1 MNIEFGAGE
10 TPAYPD
16 YKKCDVRDVDG
27 IDYVCNAW
35 DIDQHVEPD
44 TVEHIFSR
52 HFFEHLTFAQGKV
65 FVDACHKILK
75 DGGCYE
81 MVLPNFRW
89 HVRQWLTE
97 DNVMGFNIDNP
108 FQRGMDGLWG
118 KQRGTVEEVWDVHKS
133 GYKQWQL
140 VELFQKAGY
149 TEVEFIDC
157 SVKEIHMK
165 AYK

>member
-16 YKKCDVRDVDG
+16 YKKCDVRDLDG

-35 DIDQHVEPD
+35 EIDQHVEPD
-44 TVEHIFSR
+44 SVEHIFSR
-52 HFFEHLTFAQGKV
+52 HFFEHLTFEQGRV
-65 FVDACHKILK
+65 FVSACLKILK
-75 DGGCYE
+75 EGGCHE
-81 MVLPNFRW
+81 IILPNMRW

-97 DNVMGFNIDNP
+97 DNVMGFNIEDP

-118 KQRGTVEEVWDVHKS
+118 KQRGDVEQLWDVHKS
-133 GYKQWQL
+133 GYKDWQL
-140 VELFQKAGY
+140 VELFRDAGY
-149 TEVEFIDC
+149 TNLEFVES
-157 SVKEIHMK
+157 SVKELHIK